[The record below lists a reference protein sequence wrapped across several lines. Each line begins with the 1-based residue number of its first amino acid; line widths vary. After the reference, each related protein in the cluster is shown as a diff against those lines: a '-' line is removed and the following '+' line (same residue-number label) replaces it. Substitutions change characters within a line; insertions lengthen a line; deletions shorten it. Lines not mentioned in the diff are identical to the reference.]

1 VIETHEE
8 EKNATMWTSLPQVR
22 QLLGLGW
29 HRHLP
34 AEAGVTFTSIAI
46 LGWSGCKGEE
56 MWKWLEKWHMEAE
69 NCALDPRQAC
79 AKEDVER
86 RFAEEYGKPYEKS
99 LRGIVDL
106 LVNLGLIYRETHQGE
121 EVLRIPD
128 LLPLPEDCLRLSR
141 AEKAFLEIIRE
152 ECPFCAG
159 NC

>member
-1 VIETHEE
+1 
-8 EKNATMWTSLPQVR
+8 
-22 QLLGLGW
+22 
-29 HRHLP
+29 
-34 AEAGVTFTSIAI
+34 
-46 LGWSGCKGEE
+46 

-69 NCALDPRQAC
+69 SCALDPRQAC